1 MLLNPWVPAQIDSPI
16 GAAYDLLP
24 QRAGRRPLLDLSQA
38 SPPYPP
44 APAVVDHLQR
54 CLADGASAGYT
65 DVPGLPKLRE
75 AFAADLSQDYEAALE
90 PVNVHVTA
98 GCNQAFCLVAGVLA
112 QPGDEI
118 VLPLPY
124 YFNHDMWLRLNGI
137 TPVYLQPD
145 ADLVPRATGLEE
157 LITPR
162 TRAVLL
168 VTPGNPTGVTIPP
181 DEIAAFA
188 EVARR
193 HDIALVL
200 DETYRSFR
208 ATEGPAHTLYAEAD
222 WSDHLIGLFSFSK
235 EFAIPGYRV
244 GAVVAGPEVG
254 REVAKL
260 MDCVAV
266 CAPKI
271 GQEAAWAGLTR
282 ATDWRIER
290 AAEMA
295 SRRAA
300 FQAALADRP
309 GGFEILACGGYF
321 GWLRHPFRDEPTP
334 DLARRLL
341 VDHDV
346 LLLPGTAFEPTDN
359 RALRVSIAGVDEG
372 TAGDLADRLR
382 SAAA

>member
-1 MLLNPWVPAQIDSPI
+1 MLLNPWVPAQIDSPV

-24 QRAGRRPLLDLSQA
+24 QRAGRQPLLDLSQA

-44 APAVVDHLQR
+44 APAVLHHLQR

-75 AFAADLSQDYEAALE
+75 AFAADLSQDYQAALDPE
-90 PVNVHVTA
+90 NVLVTS

-145 ADLVPRATGLEE
+145 ADLVPRAAALEE

-181 DEIAAFA
+181 EEIAAFA

-208 ATEGPAHTLYAEAD
+208 ATEGPAHALYAEAD
-222 WSDHLIGLFSFSK
+222 WSDHVIGLFSFSK

-244 GAVVAGPEVG
+244 GAVVSGPKVG

-271 GQEAAWAGLTR
+271 GQEAAWAGLTQ

-300 FQAALADRP
+300 FQAALADQP
-309 GGFEILACGGYF
+309 GGFEVLACGGYF

-341 VDHDV
+341 IDHDL
-346 LLLPGTAFEPTDN
+346 LLLPGTAFEPTDT
-359 RALRVSIAGVDEG
+359 RSLRVSIAGVDER

-382 SAAA
+382 AAAA

>member
-1 MLLNPWVPAQIDSPI
+1 MLLNPWVPAQIDSPV
-16 GAAYDLLP
+16 GAAYDLLS
-24 QRAGRRPLLDLSQA
+24 QRAGRLPLLDLSQA

-75 AFAADLSQDYEAALE
+75 AFAADLSQDYDAALE
-90 PVNVHVTA
+90 PGNVQVTS

-124 YFNHDMWLRLNGI
+124 YFNPDMWLRLNGI
-137 TPVYLQPD
+137 TPVYLEPD
-145 ADLVPRATGLEE
+145 ADLVARATALEA

-181 DEIAAFA
+181 EEIAAFA

-208 ATEGPAHTLYAEAD
+208 ATEGPAHALYAEAD
-222 WSDHLIGLFSFSK
+222 WSDHVIGLFSFSK

-244 GAVVAGPEVG
+244 GAVVAGPKVG

-271 GQEAAWAGLTR
+271 GQEAAWAGLPR

-300 FQAALADRP
+300 FRAALADPP

-321 GWLRHPFRDEPTP
+321 GWLRHPFHDEPTP
-334 DLARRLL
+334 EVARRLL
-341 VDHDV
+341 VDHDL
-346 LLLPGTAFEPTDN
+346 LLLPGTAFEPTDS
-359 RALRVSIAGVDEG
+359 RSLRVSIAGVDEG

>member
-1 MLLNPWVPAQIDSPI
+1 MLLNPWVPAQIDSPV
-16 GAAYDLLP
+16 GAAYDLLS
-24 QRAGRRPLLDLSQA
+24 QRAGRLPLLDLSQA

-44 APAVVDHLQR
+44 ALAVVDHLQR
-54 CLADGASAGYT
+54 CLADGGSAGYT

-75 AFAADLSQDYEAALE
+75 AFAADLSQDYDAALE
-90 PVNVHVTA
+90 PGNVQVTA

-137 TPVYLQPD
+137 TPVYLQPE
-145 ADLVPRATGLEE
+145 ADLVPRAAALEE

-208 ATEGPAHTLYAEAD
+208 ATEGPAHALYAEAD
-222 WSDHLIGLFSFSK
+222 WSDHVIGLFSFSK

-244 GAVVAGPEVG
+244 GAVVAGPKVG

-300 FQAALADRP
+300 FQAALVDRP

-334 DLARRLL
+334 DLARRLV
-341 VDHDV
+341 VDHDL
-346 LLLPGTAFEPTDN
+346 LLLPGTAFEPTDS

-372 TAGDLADRLR
+372 TAGDLADRLQ
-382 SAAA
+382 AAAG

>member
-1 MLLNPWVPAQIDSPI
+1 MLLNPWVPAQIDSPV

-24 QRAGRRPLLDLSQA
+24 ERAGRQPLLDLSQA

-44 APAVVDHLQR
+44 APAVLNHLERCVVD
-54 CLADGASAGYT
+54 GVSAGYT

-75 AFAADLSQDYEAALE
+75 AFAADLSQDYAAALE
-90 PVNVHVTA
+90 PGNVQVTA

-145 ADLVPRATGLEE
+145 ADLVPRAASLEE

-181 DEIAAFA
+181 EEIAAFA
-188 EVARR
+188 DVTRR

-208 ATEGPAHTLYAEAD
+208 ATDGPAHALYAEPD
-222 WSDHLIGLFSFSK
+222 WSDHLIGLYSFSK

-244 GAVVAGPEVG
+244 GAVVAGPRVG

-266 CAPKI
+266 CAPQI

-295 SRRAA
+295 ARRAA
-300 FQAALADRP
+300 FRTTLADRP

-334 DLARRLL
+334 DLARRLV
-341 VDHDV
+341 VDHDL
-346 LLLPGTAFEPTDN
+346 LLLPGTAFEPADN

-372 TAGDLADRLR
+372 SAGDLADRLR
-382 SAAA
+382 AAAA

>member
-1 MLLNPWVPAQIDSPI
+1 MLLNPWVPAQIDSPV

-24 QRAGRRPLLDLSQA
+24 ERAGRQPLLDLSQA

-44 APAVVDHLQR
+44 SPAVVEHLER
-54 CLADGASAGYT
+54 CLTDRASAGYT

-75 AFAADLSQDYEAALE
+75 AFAADLSQDYAAVLE
-90 PVNVHVTA
+90 PGNVQVTA

-145 ADLVPRATGLEE
+145 VDLVPRAAALEK

-181 DEIAAFA
+181 EEIAAFA

-208 ATEGPAHTLYAEAD
+208 ATEGPAHALYAEPD
-222 WSDHLIGLFSFSK
+222 WDDHLIGLFSFSK

-244 GAVVAGPEVG
+244 GAVVAGPRVG

-295 SRRAA
+295 ARRAA
-300 FQAALADRP
+300 FQTALADRP
-309 GGFEILACGGYF
+309 GGFGLLACGGYF
-321 GWLRHPFRDEPTP
+321 GWLQHPFHDEPTP
-334 DLARRLL
+334 DLARRL
-341 VDHDV
+341 VIDHDL
-346 LLLPGTAFEPTDN
+346 LLLPGTAFEPTDT

-382 SAAA
+382 AAAA